1 MFKLKTPRSKVP
13 RWMIFQFST
22 FLSFPDFILLLL
34 LRDRA
39 KSIRNYFW
47 ILFPAKKHSPGSDES
62 TGTKSFRKFERKVA
76 QNQSRSS
83 LVQKNAILTDLK
95 HKTGTLNKLELWFL
109 TLAIFC
115 WVGLVVVSTLAEKIH
130 KNIEKS
136 GTILIFWS
144 RIIYFFRF
152 DFVFQFKIFTKT

>member
-1 MFKLKTPRSKVP
+1 MCPTNV
-13 RWMIFQFST
+13 
-22 FLSFPDFILLLL
+22 
-34 LRDRA
+34 
-39 KSIRNYFW
+39 
-47 ILFPAKKHSPGSDES
+47 HSPGSDES

-136 GTILIFWS
+136 GTILIFKTLF
-144 RIIYFFRF
+144 IYKIYV
-152 DFVFQFKIFTKT
+152 FVSI